1 MSNPVHR
8 LLSVPVGK
16 PVFLEDAGKSVQT
29 SCRVHRVTFAKGAL
43 VFQAAPETMTATAKR
58 IVWPDNVRTPAPLL
72 VVPPQLSAGWPTIA
86 LSVSALKV
94 CKETQRQ
101 NVGRWSASGTR
112 TARPPR
118 AVKTVLVS
126 TFVCS
131 PMLVASTPS
140 ARASD
145 IGSSV
150 LVRQIMSA
158 TPVSSAFPIRMNV
171 LETHAELM
179 LYVRIWLED
188 MTANARLAV
197 LEIHSLAAYV
207 AGASS
212 TLAAMPG
219 VDLMPFA
226 SLKASLPSASALQ
239 ESPTATPWWSVPQKK
254 KENASRTLTAQA
266 AWRVCEASVPTL
278 AAFALPVETMP
289 SAKWSSTSRVV
300 SVLNAS
306 LAVPMFAADQIPH
319 ATGLSSPW
327 SKSPPPGASQTGTV
341 ARTLRVTPRMANAST
356 HVLPSHAPSTS
367 NARL

>member
-43 VFQAAPETMTATAKR
+43 VFQVAPETMTATAKR
-58 IVWPDNVRTPAPLL
+58 LVWPDNVRTPAPLL

-179 LYVRIWLED
+179 LYVRYYHW
-188 MTANARLAV
+188 N
-197 LEIHSLAAYV
+197 S
-207 AGASS
+207 
-212 TLAAMPG
+212 
-219 VDLMPFA
+219 
-226 SLKASLPSASALQ
+226 
-239 ESPTATPWWSVPQKK
+239 ES
-254 KENASRTLTAQA
+254 
-266 AWRVCEASVPTL
+266 
-278 AAFALPVETMP
+278 
-289 SAKWSSTSRVV
+289 
-300 SVLNAS
+300 
-306 LAVPMFAADQIPH
+306 D
-319 ATGLSSPW
+319 
-327 SKSPPPGASQTGTV
+327 
-341 ARTLRVTPRMANAST
+341 
-356 HVLPSHAPSTS
+356 
-367 NARL
+367 